1 MPDARSLIIMLLVCS
16 LGVLGP
22 VLSAV
27 LLNWRK
33 RRARALK
40 RSPLSQELLRP
51 PGHAL
56 REQIEDMRL
65 DGMAELAVIG
75 MLPPVIVSIHLA
87 QSYLLGSPETVFRTV
102 VMVIAGAGMFV
113 FSCNRLLKRFRQVD
127 LLRLGLDAEM
137 AVGQELDQLMRKGAA
152 VFHDFPAENFNIDHV
167 VISTQGVF
175 AIETKGYAK
184 PKREQGVADA
194 QVTFDGQRLRF
205 PTWTTEKPL
214 EQARR
219 QAKWLGK
226 WLSSAIGSPVA
237 VTPVL
242 ALPGWYVE
250 RKGRGDVW
258 IFSGK
263 ELPKLLS
270 QRSAQPLS
278 EQDVQ
283 RVAHQVEQRC
293 RNVKPNFREDKP

>member
-1 MPDARSLIIMLLVCS
+1 MLLVCS

-283 RVAHQVEQRC
+283 RVVHQVEQRC

>member
-1 MPDARSLIIMLLVCS
+1 MLLVCS

>member
-1 MPDARSLIIMLLVCS
+1 
-16 LGVLGP
+16 
-22 VLSAV
+22 
-27 LLNWRK
+27 
-33 RRARALK
+33 
-40 RSPLSQELLRP
+40 
-51 PGHAL
+51 
-56 REQIEDMRL
+56 MRL

-237 VTPVL
+237 VTLVL

>member
-152 VFHDFPAENFNIDHV
+152 VFHDFPAENSRHFIINNN
-167 VISTQGVF
+167 
-175 AIETKGYAK
+175 K
-184 PKREQGVADA
+184 PHDERGTHEHRKNAFVY
-194 QVTFDGQRLRF
+194 RLC
-205 PTWTTEKPL
+205 T
-214 EQARR
+214 
-219 QAKWLGK
+219 
-226 WLSSAIGSPVA
+226 
-237 VTPVL
+237 
-242 ALPGWYVE
+242 
-250 RKGRGDVW
+250 
-258 IFSGK
+258 
-263 ELPKLLS
+263 
-270 QRSAQPLS
+270 
-278 EQDVQ
+278 
-283 RVAHQVEQRC
+283 
-293 RNVKPNFREDKP
+293 